1 MIIKEYLIER
11 KNIVS
16 DILKQKQEKYEHNQ
30 IAIVEAKNKI
40 SELENLVDEASEMF
54 SGRAREN
61 SKFKNHEVEELE
73 DRIAIYVSEDNDLEK
88 IIESSKKELEILDI
102 CLQEIE
108 NQNVSRETLEQKEM
122 KKEKLGEE
130 NFVAKLEFIK
140 RILNVDKERAFLEID
155 NLIKILR

>member
-54 SGRAREN
+54 SVRAREN
-61 SKFKNHEVEELE
+61 SELE

>member
-54 SGRAREN
+54 SVRAREN